1 MINKTKTAAYGVVM
15 IGCLLFWAVLITIL
29 VWGA

>member
-15 IGCLLFWAVLITIL
+15 IGSLLFWAVLITVL
-29 VWGA
+29 VWRV